1 MKSTILTFI
10 CLLYL
15 FTSNAQNPDRGVYFS
30 LPNTNATFYDLIEY
44 YDKGVYLVNYL
55 SSLSGIGIGSWII
68 KTDVTPN
75 ILWDKTL
82 IHNTERIQALKV
94 VQDCEGNIY
103 IGGVIFFN
111 FPDIPFLAKFN
122 PCGEQEWCVMLPKE
136 EYGQGVIV
144 DIVVNESEEIIVLL
158 QYLVPANPDILDR
171 AFLAAVSKDG
181 ELLWVN
187 AYASPNNY
195 PLLRLPIVNNL
206 TYHNGMY
213 FISGRCYYAY
223 PSNPNTF
230 YLRPFYIGIDS
241 TFNEKWILPFGH
253 DIPITGDSF
262 CSVPINDTI
271 MVGAGWRSIS
281 SVPSGLLMYYDING
295 NEIGFCQIDNSQTF
309 PGNNSTQF
317 RWLVKVN
324 DESFI
329 ATGLYQ
335 PTNYDFHTMD
345 FLLDDLCTL
354 NDFIARPN
362 TSANRKIIRTID
374 DYYIGATSYKTG
386 NNPRQV
392 YVYKFDENLQS
403 VPFDTTTYVYDS
415 LCPYPIQSG
424 TIDLT
429 GCMVLTSTDWIPT
442 PQEYYARIRTI
453 PITIYPNPAKDNI
466 TFALENTEHHRNI
479 ELRCFN
485 LLGSQQHQ
493 AKVMRGQQQASTNVS
508 KWPPGMYIA
517 VVYSDGK
524 PVGRGKFVV
533 SR

>member
-1 MKSTILTFI
+1 MKSTIVTFI
-10 CLLYL
+10 SFLCII
-15 FTSNAQNPDRGVYFS
+15 TSNAQKPDRGVYFG
-30 LPNTNATFYDLIEY
+30 LPNTNATFRDLIEY
-44 YDKGVYLVNYL
+44 YDKGFLLLNQL
-55 SSLSGIGIGSWII
+55 SSLSVTGIGNWNI
-68 KTDVTPN
+68 KTDKTPD
-75 ILWDKTL
+75 ILWDQTL
-82 IHNTERIQALKV
+82 IYPAGILAARKV
-94 VQDCEGNIY
+94 VQDFEGNIY
-103 IGGVIFFN
+103 VGGTVFFN

-158 QYLVPANPDILDR
+158 QYLVPGNPGILDR
-171 AFLAAVSKDG
+171 AFLAALSKNG
-181 ELLWVN
+181 ELLWIN

-195 PLLRLPIVNNL
+195 PLLRLPIVNSII
-206 TYHNGMY
+206 YHNGMY
-213 FISGRCYYAY
+213 FIAGRCYYAY

-230 YLRPFYIGIDS
+230 YLRPFFIGIDS
-241 TFNEKWILPFGH
+241 AFNEKWILPFGH

-329 ATGLYQ
+329 AAGLYQ
-335 PTNYDFHTMD
+335 PTNYDFYKMD
-345 FLLDDLCTL
+345 FLLDDLCKL
-354 NDFIARPN
+354 SSIIARPDTYGN
-362 TSANRKIIRTID
+362 HKIIRTTD

-392 YVYKFDENLQS
+392 YVYKLDENLQS

-429 GCMVLTSTDWIPT
+429 DCMVLTSTDWIPT
-442 PQEYYARIRTI
+442 PQEYYGRIRTI
-453 PITIYPNPAKDNI
+453 PITIFPNPAKDHI

-479 ELRCFN
+479 EMRCFN
-485 LLGSQQHQ
+485 LLGMQQHQ
-493 AKVMRGQQQASTNVS
+493 TKILRGQQQASANVS
-508 KWPPGMYIA
+508 AWPTGMYVV
-517 VVYSDGK
+517 VVYSDGR

-533 SR
+533 QR

>member
-1 MKSTILTFI
+1 MKSTFFSFI
-10 CLLYL
+10 SLLCI
-15 FTSNAQNPDRGVYFS
+15 FTSNAQNPDGGVYFGMS
-30 LPNTNATFYDLIEY
+30 NTNTYFRDLIED
-44 YDKGVYLVNYL
+44 YDKGFLLLNQL
-55 SSLSGIGIGSWII
+55 SSISGTGIGNWNI
-68 KTDVTPN
+68 KTDITPD
-75 ILWDKTL
+75 ILWDQTL
-82 IHNTERIQALKV
+82 IHTSGILASRKL
-94 VQDCEGNIY
+94 VQDSEGNFY
-103 IGGVIFFN
+103 VGGIIFFD

-122 PCGEQEWCVMLPKE
+122 SCREQEWCVMLPKE
-136 EYGQGVIV
+136 EYGQGVV
-144 DIVVNESEEIIVLL
+144 RDIVVNESGEIIVLL
-158 QYLVPANPDILDR
+158 QYLVPDNPDILDR
-171 AFLAAVSKDG
+171 AFLAALSMDG

-187 AYASPNNY
+187 AYASPNTY
-195 PLLRLPIVNNL
+195 PLLRLPSVNSI

-213 FISGRCYYAY
+213 FISGSCYYAY
-223 PSNPNTF
+223 SSNPNTF

-241 TFNEKWILPFGH
+241 AFNEKWILPFGH

-271 MVGAGWRSIS
+271 MVGAGWRSVS

-295 NEIGFCQIDNSQTF
+295 NEIEFCQIDNSQTF

-317 RWLVKVN
+317 RWLVKAN

-345 FLLDDLCTL
+345 FLLDELCTL
-354 NDFIARPN
+354 SNFIARPN
-362 TSANRKIIRTID
+362 TSANRKIIRTTD
-374 DYYIGATSYKTG
+374 DYYIGATSYKPD
-386 NNPRQV
+386 NNPSQV
-392 YVYKFDENLQS
+392 YVYKLDETLQS

-424 TIDLT
+424 IIDLT

-442 PQEYYARIRTI
+442 PQEYYARIRSI
-453 PITIYPNPAKDNI
+453 PIDIYPNPAKDQI

-479 ELRCFN
+479 TLRCFN
-485 LLGSQQHQ
+485 LLGMQQHQ
-493 AKVMRGQQQASTNVS
+493 TQILRGQQQASANVS
-508 KWPPGMYIA
+508 NWQPGMYIA

-533 SR
+533 Q